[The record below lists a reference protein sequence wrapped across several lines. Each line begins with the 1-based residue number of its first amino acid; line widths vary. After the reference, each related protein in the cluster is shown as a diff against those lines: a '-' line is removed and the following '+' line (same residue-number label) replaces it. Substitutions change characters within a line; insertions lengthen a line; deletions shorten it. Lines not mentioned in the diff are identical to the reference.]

1 MPETRSSSNDEK
13 KEIKENR
20 VFILDTPTKV
30 NIDYFLTKSRKN
42 HFIMQT
48 IN

>member
-20 VFILDTPTKV
+20 VSILDTPTK
-30 NIDYFLTKSRKN
+30 NLS
-42 HFIMQT
+42 
-48 IN
+48 